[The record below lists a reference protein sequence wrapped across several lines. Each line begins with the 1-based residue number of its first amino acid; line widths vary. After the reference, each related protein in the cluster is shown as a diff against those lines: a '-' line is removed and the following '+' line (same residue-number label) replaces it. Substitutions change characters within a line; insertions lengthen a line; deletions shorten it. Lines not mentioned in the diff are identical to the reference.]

1 MKVFLINPP
10 APDGIKVVR
19 EGRCMQRKGAW
30 TAVWSPLSLALCAA
44 VLEQDGVE
52 VKLFDCIVKGTSPE
66 QLMLQIAEFKPDL
79 VVLNTSTPSIESDL
93 KMTSII
99 KQACPEAKTAIM
111 GIHPTALPD
120 ECFRACSRGMT
131 SAEGRTFAGGST
143 SGRDAGYDLDYI
155 IRGEPEFTLQ
165 ELCQTIDSGK
175 KAVIQADLQATDVQ
189 LLLKRASLAE
199 VAPLSE
205 RLPRV
210 QGLSFYEEGRVT
222 HNPPRPWLDMD
233 SLPFPAWHLI
243 DTSDYIMPFHNVPF
257 LLVATSRGCPY
268 PCTFCADSTYYGKLL
283 RKRSPQKLVDELVW
297 LKEKFNVHEFLFWSE
312 SFTLD
317 TKFVMAVCDEIIR
330 RGLQISW
337 VCNSR
342 VDHVSL
348 EMLMAIKK
356 AGCWMIGYGIES
368 ASQSV
373 LDSVKKGTTV
383 QQTRK
388 AVQLSHQAGLEVSGH
403 CIIGLPADT
412 PQTIKQTIE
421 FTIELDLDF
430 VQFYC
435 AVPFPGS
442 EMYEQA
448 CHNHWINT
456 TDWSRF
462 EQNFSI
468 LDYPHLSAKE
478 IMNLRRLSYRKFYL
492 RPRMIFKVWK
502 RLKKS
507 SDRMAFFRMLRE
519 FVTWM

>member
-1 MKVFLINPP
+1 
-10 APDGIKVVR
+10 
-19 EGRCMQRKGAW
+19 
-30 TAVWSPLSLALCAA
+30 
-44 VLEQDGVE
+44 
-52 VKLFDCIVKGTSPE
+52 
-66 QLMLQIAEFKPDL
+66 
-79 VVLNTSTPSIESDL
+79 
-93 KMTSII
+93 
-99 KQACPEAKTAIM
+99 
-111 GIHPTALPD
+111 
-120 ECFRACSRGMT
+120 
-131 SAEGRTFAGGST
+131 
-143 SGRDAGYDLDYI
+143 
-155 IRGEPEFTLQ
+155 
-165 ELCQTIDSGK
+165 
-175 KAVIQADLQATDVQ
+175 
-189 LLLKRASLAE
+189 
-199 VAPLSE
+199 
-205 RLPRV
+205 
-210 QGLSFYEEGRVT
+210 
-222 HNPPRPWLDMD
+222 
-233 SLPFPAWHLI
+233 
-243 DTSDYIMPFHNVPF
+243 MPFHNVPF

-268 PCTFCADSTYYGKLL
+268 PCTFCADSTYYGKSL

-297 LKEKFNVHEFLFWSE
+297 LKERFNIHEFLFWSE

-317 TKFVMAVCDEIIR
+317 TRFVMAVCDEIIG

-342 VDHVSL
+342 VDHVTL
-348 EMLMAIKK
+348 DMLMAIKK

-383 QQTRK
+383 EQIRK

-412 PQTIKQTIE
+412 TQTIKQTIE

-462 EQNFSI
+462 EQNFSCV
-468 LDYPHLSAKE
+468 DYPHLTAQE
-478 IMNLRRLSYRKFYL
+478 IMNLRRFAYRRFYL
-492 RPRMIFKVWK
+492 RYRMFLKVWK

-507 SDRMAFFRMLRE
+507 SDIKTFFSMIRE
-519 FVTWM
+519 FITWM

>member
-1 MKVFLINPP
+1 
-10 APDGIKVVR
+10 
-19 EGRCMQRKGAW
+19 
-30 TAVWSPLSLALCAA
+30 
-44 VLEQDGVE
+44 
-52 VKLFDCIVKGTSPE
+52 VKGVTPE
-66 QLMLQIAEFKPDL
+66 QLMLQIADFKPDM

-93 KMTSII
+93 KMTSFV
-99 KQACPEAKTAIM
+99 KQACPETKTAVI

-120 ECFRACSRGMT
+120 ECFRACH
-131 SAEGRTFAGGST
+131 
-143 SGRDAGYDLDYI
+143 RDANCNDLDYI

-165 ELCQTIDSGK
+165 ELCRTIAAAGEAISARG
-175 KAVIQADLQATDVQ
+175 ATSARGAALQVNLQDI
-189 LLLKRASLAE
+189 
-199 VAPLSE
+199 
-205 RLPRV
+205 
-210 QGLSFYEEGRVT
+210 QGLSFCEEGKII
-222 HNPPRPWLDMD
+222 HNPSRPWLDMD

-268 PCTFCADSTYYGKLL
+268 PCTFCADSTYYGKSL
-283 RKRSPQKLVDELVW
+283 RKRSPHKLVDELVW
-297 LKEKFNVHEFLFWSE
+297 LKEKLNVHEFLFWSE

-317 TKFVMAVCDEIIR
+317 TRFVMAVCDEIMR

-342 VDHVSL
+342 VDQVNL

-368 ASQSV
+368 ASQAV

-383 QQTRK
+383 EQTRN
-388 AVQLSHQAGLEVSGH
+388 AVQLSHQVGLEVSGH

-412 PQTIKQTIE
+412 PQTIKQTIK
-421 FTIELDLDF
+421 FTIDLDLDF

-442 EMYEQA
+442 RMYEQA

-462 EQNFSI
+462 EQNFSCV
-468 LDYPHLSAKE
+468 DYPHLTAKE
-478 IMNLRRLSYRKFYL
+478 IMNLRRLAYRRFYL
-492 RPRMIFKVWK
+492 RPGMFLKVWK

-507 SDRMAFFRMLRE
+507 SDIMTFFRMLRE
-519 FVTWM
+519 FITWM